1 VLKRRAGFNPPL
13 SLLYKIYSL
22 QMKKNLIRKRKM
34 KHKNAYEY
42 INSLP
47 EEEQEYVWSDWLN
60 SSTEEILICLFHHMP
75 ASVIRRDIM
84 ELRREAKEMV

>member
-1 VLKRRAGFNPPL
+1 
-13 SLLYKIYSL
+13 
-22 QMKKNLIRKRKM
+22 M

-60 SSTEEILICLFHHMP
+60 SSTEEILVCLFHHMP
-75 ASVIRRDIM
+75 ASVIRKDIM
-84 ELRREAKEMV
+84 ELRREERR